1 MNNLSE
7 NSVKTFTI
15 NGEPLTNIAQLKQVL
30 ANLTGQHTASCEQTE
45 YVADQKRCQEA
56 PLGEERDYARL
67 GTEFIERLSQIA
79 NGSDHPD
86 THHSDAQRLTCAAD
100 NFTLE
105 IQYFPD
111 GTALIGWVDTSYG
124 LIYLYHNDKRDR
136 CAAKIGRAHV

>member
-79 NGSDHPD
+79 NGSDHP
-86 THHSDAQRLTCAAD
+86 
-100 NFTLE
+100 
-105 IQYFPD
+105 
-111 GTALIGWVDTSYG
+111 
-124 LIYLYHNDKRDR
+124 
-136 CAAKIGRAHV
+136 